1 MIGIRPLLLVAALLS
16 SPAIRAAD
24 GDSLQAEIAIADGKL
39 FAAIFDNCDAG
50 AVSAMVTDDFE
61 FFHDK
66 WGQIAKSRDEFVK
79 AIQGGCDRQRQGTDF
94 KAERRL
100 VPDSLVVHPMKGYGA
115 LEIGEHEFFRLE
127 ADGRKTPTEYARFTQ
142 LWRFQSGK
150 WMLARVFSYAHV
162 DGARPAAQLKPR
174 APSEGLR

>member
-1 MIGIRPLLLVAALLS
+1 MTYFRPLLLVAALLS
-16 SPAIRAAD
+16 SPATRAAD
-24 GDSLQAEIAIADGKL
+24 GDSLQAEIAVADGKL
-39 FAAIFDNCDAG
+39 FAAIFDNCEAS

-100 VPDSLVVHPMKGYGA
+100 VPNSLVVYPMKGYGA
-115 LEIGEHEFFRLE
+115 LEVGEHEFFRLE
-127 ADGRKTPTEYARFTQ
+127 ADGRKTPTEHARFTQ

-150 WMLARVFSYAHV
+150 WMLARVISYAHV
-162 DGARPAAQLKPR
+162 EGPRPGTQAMPR
-174 APSEGLR
+174 VPSEGSR